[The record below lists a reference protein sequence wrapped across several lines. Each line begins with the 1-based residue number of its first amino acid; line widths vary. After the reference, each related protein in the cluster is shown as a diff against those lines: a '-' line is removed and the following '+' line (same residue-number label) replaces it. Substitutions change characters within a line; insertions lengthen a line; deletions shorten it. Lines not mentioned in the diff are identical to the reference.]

1 LILARIDKIKLFS
14 AMILLV
20 VAIPVGW
27 GQSTAVEDTLYVSG
41 KAVVFFGLS
50 QSEYLAMT
58 HEQKDAIDEELYD
71 FYHNRGE
78 VSPFLASNAIE
89 AISTARLNIQ
99 VQLEGNQSIT
109 YFRRDFDRVVGLI
122 LTDGRQEPLVLLG
135 PAAVSDLIA
144 QFEEFFGINPP

>member
-41 KAVVFFGLS
+41 KAVVFFGPS

-109 YFRRDFDRVVGLI
+109 YFRRDFDRVLGLI

-144 QFEEFFGINPP
+144 QFEEYFGINPP

>member
-1 LILARIDKIKLFS
+1 MHKTKLYS
-14 AMILLV
+14 AIFLLV

>member
-1 LILARIDKIKLFS
+1 
-14 AMILLV
+14 MILLV

-41 KAVVFFGLS
+41 KAVVFFGPS

-144 QFEEFFGINPP
+144 QFEEYFGINPP

>member
-78 VSPFLASNAIE
+78 VSPFLASNAIQE
-89 AISTARLNIQ
+89 ISTARLKIQ
-99 VQLEGNQSIT
+99 IQLDGDQSFT
-109 YFRRDFDRVVGLI
+109 FFRKDFDSVVGLI

-144 QFEEFFGINPP
+144 QFEEYFGINPP

>member
-41 KAVVFFGLS
+41 KAVVFFGPS

-144 QFEEFFGINPP
+144 QFEEYFGINPP

>member
-1 LILARIDKIKLFS
+1 
-14 AMILLV
+14 MILLV

-41 KAVVFFGLS
+41 KAVVFFGPS

-109 YFRRDFDRVVGLI
+109 YFRRDFDRVLGLI

-144 QFEEFFGINPP
+144 QFEEYFGINPP

>member
-41 KAVVFFGLS
+41 KAVVFFGPS

-109 YFRRDFDRVVGLI
+109 YFRRDFDRVLGLI